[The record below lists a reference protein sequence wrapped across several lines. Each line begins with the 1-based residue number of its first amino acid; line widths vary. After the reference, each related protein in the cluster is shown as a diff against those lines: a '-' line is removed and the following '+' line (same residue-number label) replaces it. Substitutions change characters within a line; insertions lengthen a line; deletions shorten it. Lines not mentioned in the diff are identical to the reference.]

1 MFFTHFTNANQ
12 LLGVTKKTVA
22 LNDLVNE
29 IERKAERQL
38 KCKSEAMLFSISTEL
53 KANVSAFK
61 AGTPANKKETN
72 IHCQFD
78 IKQSKNH

>member
-1 MFFTHFTNANQ
+1 MTWSM
-12 LLGVTKKTVA
+12 
-22 LNDLVNE
+22 
-29 IERKAERQL
+29 RQ
-38 KCKSEAMLFSISTEL
+38 KEKQRGNSDAKSEAMLFSISTEP

-61 AGTPANKKETN
+61 AGTPADKKETN